1 MKNYIVKKS
10 SAIIFSIGLAVLF
23 FTGLSVLSRVYF
35 DTPFITIV
43 FAVVLSLLAGLT
55 KVLVFGYVNPP
66 DWLYRIRFTVLG
78 IGYGI
83 FIGILLFGIE
93 AIQNNTFIVQDL
105 LKFILIGSV
114 IGGIFNGSMIFSKS
128 QKLKRKDG
136 LFLLERQLIK
146 DFAQLVKPDGEQING
161 KLVLTNENLIFLE
174 NGTNKRVFE
183 KKLGESSAV
192 INTFKFPRIPNGFK
206 IENDGTVLKVPFPG
220 YWLKRMDK
228 RKQLI
233 NSTY

>member
-1 MKNYIVKKS
+1 MKSK
-10 SAIIFSIGLAVLF
+10 IIPKIFLVIF
-23 FTGLSVLSRVYF
+23 FTGMAVILKVYLDVPVIAIVF
-35 DTPFITIV
+35 LLV
-43 FAVVLSLLAGLT
+43 FAVLAGLIR
-55 KVLVFGYVNPP
+55 VLVFGYVNPP
-66 DWLYRIRFTVLG
+66 DWLFRIRFTVLG

-83 FIGILLFGIE
+83 FTAIVLFGIE

-114 IGGIFNGSMIFSKS
+114 IGGIFNSSMIFSKS
-128 QKLKRKDG
+128 QKLKRKEG
-136 LFLLERQLIK
+136 LLLFERQLIK
-146 DFAQLVKPDGEQING
+146 DYAQLVKPDGEQMNG

-183 KKLGESSAV
+183 KKPGEIIAV
-192 INTFKFPRIPNGFK
+192 INTFKFPRIPNGFR
-206 IENDGTVLKVPFPG
+206 IENCETVLKVPFSR